1 MSSIVCPS
9 RCLAAQHGF
18 SPVAAQAAHG
28 YTGTMRALVLLAVL
42 PLAACSLPGR
52 ETLAPNP
59 VAPQAS
65 EIAATDAFTGRIPLV
80 TIQPGTTDFA
90 APLKSA
96 VAQALAIKPQAAFEV
111 TAQAPQGI
119 APDDAVTFLQNL
131 APLASIVAQS
141 IRADG
146 VAADRVTLAART
158 GGQAPVILVYV
169 K

>member
-1 MSSIVCPS
+1 
-9 RCLAAQHGF
+9 
-18 SPVAAQAAHG
+18 
-28 YTGTMRALVLLAVL
+28 MRALVLLAVL

-59 VAPQAS
+59 VAPQAGD
-65 EIAATDAFTGRIPLV
+65 IAATDAFAGRIPLV

-111 TAQAPQGI
+111 TAQAPQGT
-119 APDDAVTFLQNL
+119 PDDTAAALQSL
-131 APLASIVAQS
+131 APLAGEVARS
-141 IRADG
+141 IREDG
-146 VAADRVTLAART
+146 VAADHVSLAART